1 MNRDVLCD
9 AVAVR
14 GFIAVVVASLIS
26 VGIVIGAGAT
36 PNNAQLD
43 LAGLPAPVCSTAVAR
58 APTLHYETRF
68 VSALGEPFGVAASHN
83 GRFAF
88 VAGEFLQVYSLALA
102 TPAFVREDSFGDES
116 FSGLALSPNGRYL
129 IAASG
134 IGVTV
139 FDVAQLEHGGAG
151 PTSGLV
157 GTLVGDGQSSIEA
170 AFSPDGRYVFV
181 TFEDKDDLQVFNFA
195 DAVAH
200 NFSSASY
207 LVGSVPLGVA
217 PVGVA
222 VSPDGRYLYA
232 TSEEGNGSQADGTL
246 TTIDL
251 AEAERSPSHAIVSTV
266 SSGCSPV
273 RVVATSQSVYVTARA
288 SDELLEFSASKLVSD
303 PDGALE
309 DRVKVGEAP
318 VGLALADKDT
328 MIVVGDSDRFDVPGT
343 TANLAVVKI
352 ADDGALRLAGY
363 LKSPRWSGLFPRD
376 MTATP
381 DGNTVL
387 ISNFDSDQLE
397 AVKVAEAQ

>member
-1 MNRDVLCD
+1 MCNSV
-9 AVAVR
+9 VVR

-26 VGIVIGAGAT
+26 AGIVVAATAT
-36 PNNAQLD
+36 PDSAQLD
-43 LAGLPAPVCSTAVAR
+43 HAGLAAPGCSTAVAR
-58 APTLHYETRF
+58 APTLHNYETKF
-68 VSALGEPFGVAASHN
+68 VSALGEPFGVATSHN
-83 GRFAF
+83 GTFAF
-88 VAGEFLQVYSLALA
+88 VAGEFLQVYSLASA
-102 TPAFVREDSFGDES
+102 TPALVREDSFGDEP

-170 AFSPDGRYVFV
+170 AFSPDGNFVFV
-181 TFEDKDDLQVFNFA
+181 SFEDKDDLQVFKFA
-195 DAVAH
+195 DAIAH

-207 LVGSVPLGVA
+207 LLGSVPLGVA

-232 TSEEGNGSQADGTL
+232 TSEERNGSQTEGTL

-266 SSGCSPV
+266 SAGCSPV
-273 RVVATSQSVYVTARA
+273 RVVATGQSVYVTARE
-288 SDELLEFSASKLVSD
+288 SDEVLEFSASKLVTD

-309 DRVKVGEAP
+309 DRARVGEAP
-318 VGLALADKDT
+318 VGLALVDKDT

-343 TANLAVVKI
+343 TANLAVVNI
-352 ADDGALRLAGY
+352 ADDGTLTLAGY
-363 LKSPRWSGLFPRD
+363 LEPPRWSGLFPRD
-376 MTATP
+376 MTSTP
-381 DGNTVL
+381 DGSTVL
-387 ISNFDSDQLE
+387 VSDFDSNQLE
-397 AVKVAEAQ
+397 EVRVAEAQ